1 MRGVK
6 YQILGL
12 GIILLGMTVPSF
24 SHISYICGALGF
36 GLAAISAERFSVSW
50 EALYHKRS
58 PISPEELLS
67 CFCFNT
73 RQITA

>member
-36 GLAAISAERFSVSW
+36 GLAVIGCFPHIV
-50 EALYHKRS
+50 YMRS
-58 PISPEELLS
+58 PGIRAGGNWMLLYE
-67 CFCFNT
+67 
-73 RQITA
+73 RYGV

>member
-12 GIILLGMTVPSF
+12 GIILLGMTVPSV

-36 GLAAISAERFSVSW
+36 GLAVIG
-50 EALYHKRS
+50 
-58 PISPEELLS
+58 
-67 CFCFNT
+67 CFCMRDMELSLIHISEPT
-73 RQITA
+73 RRS

>member
-12 GIILLGMTVPSF
+12 GIILLGMTVPSV

-36 GLAAISAERFSVSW
+36 GLAVIG
-50 EALYHKRS
+50 
-58 PISPEELLS
+58 
-67 CFCFNT
+67 CFCM
-73 RQITA
+73 RDMESDAK

>member
-12 GIILLGMTVPSF
+12 GIILLGMTVPSV

-36 GLAAISAERFSVSW
+36 GLAVIGCICMRDMESDAE
-50 EALYHKRS
+50 
-58 PISPEELLS
+58 
-67 CFCFNT
+67 
-73 RQITA
+73 

>member
-12 GIILLGMTVPSF
+12 GIILLTVPSV

-36 GLAAISAERFSVSW
+36 GLAVIG
-50 EALYHKRS
+50 
-58 PISPEELLS
+58 
-67 CFCFNT
+67 CFCM
-73 RQITA
+73 RDMESDAE